1 MEVIIGF
8 LVGMLMGMIIGNFVR
23 CKINKNKD
31 VDTKN

>member
-23 CKINKNKD
+23 CKLNKKNK
-31 VDTKN
+31 